1 MTSDTTRNQD
11 DVFSRPATDE
21 ERANVRLPTEEELR
35 EALAEGERQR
45 AAFESLAG
53 AAVAPRVLFK

>member
-1 MTSDTTRNQD
+1 MISDLPRSHD

-45 AAFESLAG
+45 AALESLAG
-53 AAVAPRVLFK
+53 VAVAPRVLFK